1 MGDMAISIALFFFA
15 FTTIMAYYYYAETNL
30 VYLFNRW
37 RRRQYRRH
45 PERLDSLEKADE
57 VFGDDRGEK
66 VVVWLLR
73 TGTIS
78 AVFCGSLVGSGIVW
92 TIGDIGVGAMA
103 WINIVAIL
111 LLSPK
116 ALRSL
121 KDYERQ
127 RRSGEEPKFDPKAL
141 GIKDLEYW
149 N

>member
-1 MGDMAISIALFFFA
+1 MVGPLAGTAPG
-15 FTTIMAYYYYAETNL
+15 AEG
-30 VYLFNRW
+30 
-37 RRRQYRRH
+37 
-45 PERLDSLEKADE
+45 DSL
-57 VFGDDRGEK
+57 
-66 VVVWLLR
+66 
-73 TGTIS
+73 
-78 AVFCGSLVGSGIVW
+78 CCLVAEEI
-92 TIGDIGVGAMA
+92 DIGVGAMA